1 MTLEEF
7 FKVNN
12 KVAIGFS
19 GGVDSAYLLHEAV
32 KLGADVGVYYVKS
45 QFQPEFEYRDA
56 CTLADSLG
64 VKMTVIPVDV
74 CKDKSITDNPA
85 NRCYYCKRQ
94 IFGAIATHALEDGY
108 SVLLDGTN
116 YSDDIDDRPGF
127 KALTELKVL
136 SPLRICGLTKAD
148 IRRLSKEAGLFTY
161 DKPAYACLATRIATG
176 EEITKEKLAI
186 TEKAE
191 GFLAGFGFVDF
202 RVRMRGNNALIQV
215 RKSQFPLYEK
225 NKDAIIEELSN
236 YYEKV
241 MFDTEGRT

>member
-19 GGVDSAYLLHEAV
+19 GGVDSAYLLHAAV
-32 KLGADVGVYYVKS
+32 KLGVDVGVYYVKS
-45 QFQPEFEYRDA
+45 QFQPEFEYKDA

-64 VKMTVIPVDV
+64 VKLKVIPVDV

-191 GFLAGFGFVDF
+191 GFLASLGFVDF

-225 NKDAIIEELSN
+225 NMDAIIKELSN
-236 YYEKV
+236 YYEEV